1 MHTGRVTLTQTLRF
15 YHPTY
20 ESLRSKTLGFLF
32 LLETK
37 GNTTVMPNEK
47 TNKITIEKL
56 YPNDNEQKTPEEK
69 LKALRQQI
77 AIYQQQAQELE
88 DQIARQSNETWQRYM
103 TVYQDLVDF
112 ANAING
118 LAIELGED
126 NDIAISYSKND
137 KQRFKHFYHY
147 KGDFP
152 KKTADDVK
160 EELTTAIAIV
170 DQLHEKIAFKRT
182 YEPKALLN
190 PIRLS
195 DTGIIVSFDKQT
207 DGTTIVK
214 AEKAEHTY
222 GDGFTVTLSDTTT
235 LKTINDVENDCV
247 SQTICDTR
255 VMTDFSQLHPLIED
269 VIRNIDS
276 YQSKTID

>member
-1 MHTGRVTLTQTLRF
+1 
-15 YHPTY
+15 
-20 ESLRSKTLGFLF
+20 
-32 LLETK
+32 
-37 GNTTVMPNEK
+37 MPNEK

-56 YPNDNEQKTPEEK
+56 YPKDNEQKTPEEK

-118 LAIELGED
+118 LTIELGED

>member
-1 MHTGRVTLTQTLRF
+1 
-15 YHPTY
+15 
-20 ESLRSKTLGFLF
+20 
-32 LLETK
+32 
-37 GNTTVMPNEK
+37 MPNEK

-56 YPNDNEQKTPEEK
+56 YPNDNEQKKTPEEK

-118 LAIELGED
+118 LTIELGED

-195 DTGIIVSFDKQT
+195 DTGIIVLFDKQT

>member
-1 MHTGRVTLTQTLRF
+1 
-15 YHPTY
+15 
-20 ESLRSKTLGFLF
+20 
-32 LLETK
+32 
-37 GNTTVMPNEK
+37 MPNEK

-118 LAIELGED
+118 LTIELGED

-160 EELTTAIAIV
+160 EELTTAIAIA
-170 DQLHEKIAFKRT
+170 DQLYGKIEFKKT
-182 YEPKALLN
+182 YEPKALFN
-190 PIRLS
+190 PIKLS
-195 DTGIIVSFDKQT
+195 DNGIIVSFDKQADDT
-207 DGTTIVK
+207 FIVK
-214 AEKAEHTY
+214 VEKTKHTY

>member
-1 MHTGRVTLTQTLRF
+1 
-15 YHPTY
+15 
-20 ESLRSKTLGFLF
+20 
-32 LLETK
+32 
-37 GNTTVMPNEK
+37 MPNEK

-56 YPNDNEQKTPEEK
+56 YPNDNELETPEDK
-69 LKALRQQI
+69 LKAIQQQI
-77 AIYQQQAQELE
+77 AIYQQQAKELE
-88 DQIARQSNETWQRYM
+88 DQIAHESNETRQRFM
-103 TVYQDLVDF
+103 EIYQELTYF
-112 ANAING
+112 ARNING
-118 LAIELGED
+118 LTIELGED

>member
-1 MHTGRVTLTQTLRF
+1 
-15 YHPTY
+15 
-20 ESLRSKTLGFLF
+20 
-32 LLETK
+32 
-37 GNTTVMPNEK
+37 MPNEK

-118 LAIELGED
+118 LTIELGED

-247 SQTICDTR
+247 SQTICNTR

-276 YQSKTID
+276 YQSKTIN

>member
-1 MHTGRVTLTQTLRF
+1 
-15 YHPTY
+15 
-20 ESLRSKTLGFLF
+20 
-32 LLETK
+32 
-37 GNTTVMPNEK
+37 MPNEK

-118 LAIELGED
+118 LTIELGED

-137 KQRFKHFYHY
+137 KQRFKHFCHY

-160 EELTTAIAIV
+160 EELTTAIAIA
-170 DQLHEKIAFKRT
+170 DQLYGKIEFKKT
-182 YEPKALLN
+182 YEPKALFN
-190 PIRLS
+190 PIKLS
-195 DTGIIVSFDKQT
+195 DNGIIVSFDKQADDT
-207 DGTTIVK
+207 FIVK
-214 AEKAEHTY
+214 AEKTKHTY

>member
-1 MHTGRVTLTQTLRF
+1 
-15 YHPTY
+15 
-20 ESLRSKTLGFLF
+20 
-32 LLETK
+32 
-37 GNTTVMPNEK
+37 MPNEK
-47 TNKITIEKL
+47 TNKITIKKIYSSDDKQE
-56 YPNDNEQKTPEEK
+56 TPEEK

>member
-1 MHTGRVTLTQTLRF
+1 
-15 YHPTY
+15 
-20 ESLRSKTLGFLF
+20 
-32 LLETK
+32 
-37 GNTTVMPNEK
+37 MPNEK

-118 LAIELGED
+118 LTIELGED

>member
-1 MHTGRVTLTQTLRF
+1 
-15 YHPTY
+15 
-20 ESLRSKTLGFLF
+20 
-32 LLETK
+32 
-37 GNTTVMPNEK
+37 MPNEK

-118 LAIELGED
+118 LTIELGED

-269 VIRNIDS
+269 VIRNNDS
-276 YQSKTID
+276 YQSKTIN

>member
-1 MHTGRVTLTQTLRF
+1 MTDKHHATDDV
-15 YHPTY
+15 
-20 ESLRSKTLGFLF
+20 
-32 LLETK
+32 
-37 GNTTVMPNEK
+37 
-47 TNKITIEKL
+47 NKITIKKL
-56 YPNDNEQKTPEEK
+56 YPNADEQETPEEK

-77 AIYQQQAQELE
+77 AIYQQQARELE
-88 DQIARQSNETWQRYM
+88 DQIAHKSNETRQRYM
-103 TVYQDLVDF
+103 EVYQELVDF
-112 ANAING
+112 AKTVKG
-118 LAIELGED
+118 LTVELDED

-147 KGDFP
+147 KDDFP
-152 KKTADDVK
+152 KKTANDVK
-160 EELTTAIAIV
+160 EELTMAIAIV
-170 DQLHEKIAFKRT
+170 DQLHEKVAFKRA
-182 YEPKALLN
+182 YKPKALLN

-255 VMTDFSQLHPLIED
+255 VMTDFSQLHPILED
-269 VIRNIDS
+269 IIRNIDS
-276 YQSKTID
+276 YQTKSID

>member
-1 MHTGRVTLTQTLRF
+1 
-15 YHPTY
+15 
-20 ESLRSKTLGFLF
+20 
-32 LLETK
+32 
-37 GNTTVMPNEK
+37 MPNEK

-118 LAIELGED
+118 LTIELGED

-170 DQLHEKIAFKRT
+170 NQLHEKIAFKRT

>member
-1 MHTGRVTLTQTLRF
+1 
-15 YHPTY
+15 
-20 ESLRSKTLGFLF
+20 
-32 LLETK
+32 
-37 GNTTVMPNEK
+37 MPNEK

>member
-1 MHTGRVTLTQTLRF
+1 MTNTN
-15 YHPTY
+15 
-20 ESLRSKTLGFLF
+20 E
-32 LLETK
+32 LET
-37 GNTTVMPNEK
+37 
-47 TNKITIEKL
+47 
-56 YPNDNEQKTPEEK
+56 PEDK
-69 LKALRQQI
+69 LKAIQQQI
-77 AIYQQQAQELE
+77 AIYQQQAKELE
-88 DQIARQSNETWQRYM
+88 DQIAHESNETRQRFM
-103 TVYQDLVDF
+103 EIYQDLTYF
-112 ANAING
+112 AKNING
-118 LAIELGED
+118 LSVKLD
-126 NDIAISYSKND
+126 THNDIVITYGKGIKDVFVYYYRYKND
-137 KQRFKHFYHY
+137 
-147 KGDFP
+147 FP
-152 KKTADDVK
+152 EKTTDNVKK
-160 EELTTAIAIV
+160 ELTTAIAII

-207 DGTTIVK
+207 DSTTIVK

>member
-1 MHTGRVTLTQTLRF
+1 
-15 YHPTY
+15 
-20 ESLRSKTLGFLF
+20 
-32 LLETK
+32 
-37 GNTTVMPNEK
+37 MPNEK

-118 LAIELGED
+118 LTIELGED

-152 KKTADDVK
+152 KKTTDNVK

-235 LKTINDVENDCV
+235 LKTINDVENDCI

>member
-1 MHTGRVTLTQTLRF
+1 
-15 YHPTY
+15 
-20 ESLRSKTLGFLF
+20 
-32 LLETK
+32 
-37 GNTTVMPNEK
+37 MPNEK

-77 AIYQQQAQELE
+77 AIYQQQAKELE
-88 DQIARQSNETWQRYM
+88 DQIDRQSNETWQRYM

-118 LAIELGED
+118 LTIELGED

-160 EELTTAIAIV
+160 EELTTAIVIA
-170 DQLHEKIAFKRT
+170 DQLYGKIEFKKT
-182 YEPKALLN
+182 YEPKALFN
-190 PIRLS
+190 PIKLS
-195 DTGIIVSFDKQT
+195 DNGIIVSFDKQADDT
-207 DGTTIVK
+207 FIVK
-214 AEKAEHTY
+214 AEKTKHTY

>member
-1 MHTGRVTLTQTLRF
+1 
-15 YHPTY
+15 
-20 ESLRSKTLGFLF
+20 
-32 LLETK
+32 
-37 GNTTVMPNEK
+37 MPNEK

-118 LAIELGED
+118 LTIELGED

-160 EELTTAIAIV
+160 EELTTAIAIA
-170 DQLHEKIAFKRT
+170 DQLYGKIEFKKTHEL
-182 YEPKALLN
+182 KALFN
-190 PIRLS
+190 PIKLS
-195 DTGIIVSFDKQT
+195 DNGIIVSFDKQADDT
-207 DGTTIVK
+207 FIVK
-214 AEKAEHTY
+214 AEKTKHTY

-247 SQTICDTR
+247 SQTICDTH

>member
-1 MHTGRVTLTQTLRF
+1 
-15 YHPTY
+15 
-20 ESLRSKTLGFLF
+20 
-32 LLETK
+32 
-37 GNTTVMPNEK
+37 MPNEK

-118 LAIELGED
+118 LTIELGED

-137 KQRFKHFYHY
+137 KQHFKHFYHY

-170 DQLHEKIAFKRT
+170 DQLHEKVAFKRA

-190 PIRLS
+190 PIILLNS
-195 DTGIIVSFDKQT
+195 GIIVSFDKQT

-222 GDGFTVTLSDTTT
+222 GDGFMVTLNDTTT

-255 VMTDFSQLHPLIED
+255 VTTDFSQLHPLIED

-276 YQSKTID
+276 YSTKSID

>member
-1 MHTGRVTLTQTLRF
+1 
-15 YHPTY
+15 
-20 ESLRSKTLGFLF
+20 
-32 LLETK
+32 
-37 GNTTVMPNEK
+37 MPNEK

-88 DQIARQSNETWQRYM
+88 NQIARQSNETWQRYM

-118 LAIELGED
+118 LTIELGED

>member
-1 MHTGRVTLTQTLRF
+1 
-15 YHPTY
+15 
-20 ESLRSKTLGFLF
+20 
-32 LLETK
+32 
-37 GNTTVMPNEK
+37 MPNEK

-77 AIYQQQAQELE
+77 TIYQQQAQELE

-118 LAIELGED
+118 LTIELGED

>member
-1 MHTGRVTLTQTLRF
+1 
-15 YHPTY
+15 
-20 ESLRSKTLGFLF
+20 
-32 LLETK
+32 
-37 GNTTVMPNEK
+37 MPNEK

-118 LAIELGED
+118 LTIELGED

-137 KQRFKHFYHY
+137 KQHFKHFYHY

>member
-1 MHTGRVTLTQTLRF
+1 
-15 YHPTY
+15 
-20 ESLRSKTLGFLF
+20 
-32 LLETK
+32 
-37 GNTTVMPNEK
+37 MPNEK

-118 LAIELGED
+118 LTIELGED

-255 VMTDFSQLHPLIED
+255 VMTDFSQLHPLIEN

-276 YQSKTID
+276 YQSKTIN

>member
-1 MHTGRVTLTQTLRF
+1 M
-15 YHPTY
+15 
-20 ESLRSKTLGFLF
+20 S
-32 LLETK
+32 
-37 GNTTVMPNEK
+37 NEK

-118 LAIELGED
+118 LTIELGED

>member
-1 MHTGRVTLTQTLRF
+1 
-15 YHPTY
+15 
-20 ESLRSKTLGFLF
+20 
-32 LLETK
+32 
-37 GNTTVMPNEK
+37 MPNEK

-137 KQRFKHFYHY
+137 KQRFKHIYHY
-147 KGDFP
+147 NCDFP
-152 KKTADDVK
+152 KKTSDDVK

>member
-1 MHTGRVTLTQTLRF
+1 MTNTN
-15 YHPTY
+15 
-20 ESLRSKTLGFLF
+20 E
-32 LLETK
+32 LET
-37 GNTTVMPNEK
+37 
-47 TNKITIEKL
+47 
-56 YPNDNEQKTPEEK
+56 PEDK
-69 LKALRQQI
+69 LKAIQQQI
-77 AIYQQQAQELE
+77 AIYQQQAKELE
-88 DQIARQSNETWQRYM
+88 DQIAHESNETRQRFM
-103 TVYQDLVDF
+103 EIYQDLTYF
-112 ANAING
+112 AKNING
-118 LAIELGED
+118 LSVKLD
-126 NDIAISYSKND
+126 THNDIVITYGKGIKDVFVYYYRYKN
-137 KQRFKHFYHY
+137 
-147 KGDFP
+147 DFP
-152 KKTADDVK
+152 KKTTDNVK